1 MTVAH
6 WMVRVAR
13 EANFP
18 LAQSL
23 DLGPS
28 VPVVDAWQE
37 VVEQCGVSEEA
48 VATAV
53 AAFFRLPVADVAAG
67 EITATQLIP
76 GSIAHHYGVFPLHDE
91 VAHLVV
97 ATANPPDLEAEKE
110 VGFAS
115 GRLPKFQVA
124 PPGILREAIE
134 GAYSA
139 DTAAESLLKRMDADL
154 GDMVELVE
162 DAPAQEDVSPE
173 EIDLGGPVVRL
184 TNMILQEAVEQG
196 ASDIH
201 VQPLPAGGTV
211 RYRVDGV
218 LRTHL
223 KLPLAVLV
231 RVVSRIK
238 IMARLDI
245 SDHLRPQDGR
255 AQILVKGHK
264 YDLRISTVPTRYAEK
279 SVIRILDPFQT
290 GDLAETGI
298 IPEEVERVREM
309 LRHRDGIFVVTGPTG
324 SGKTTTM
331 YAALREVAT
340 EDVNI
345 MTVEDPVE
353 YELPGLTQI
362 QVQPKQGVTFASAL
376 RAILRQDPDVIFV
389 GEIRDLETATIAAQA
404 SLTGHLVLGTV
415 HANDAVGAVRRF
427 LDLGLDTGTIGETL
441 RGMLAQRLIRTVCP
455 TCAEPWGERTADDPR
470 EEEYSRKFGIEPQV
484 RAVGCAAC
492 SHTGYVGRLPVVE
505 FIRATPELQ
514 ELVDRGASHLDLFM
528 QARRDGMRTMTE
540 GALDL
545 VREGKT
551 TLTEVERVIGKANI
565 SASALTMPAAAPP
578 TQAVV
583 QAPAPAVVAPP
594 PQPVVVAPP
603 PQPVVV
609 APPPAPA
616 VVAPPP
622 PPVVV
627 APPPVAAPPPPPP
640 VVEAPPPLPVDE
652 AAEEVVPPSH
662 LYQLDLALEARPADS
677 PEVHPGGVDEGI
689 ESEDEEDAADPG
701 PIEIFVVDDDEDT
714 RLFLRRIMERQGYAV
729 TEAADGGKALQT
741 LAKHGAFD
749 LMLLDLSMPRLNG
762 REVLQATRKALK
774 TASMPVVVLTGM
786 DMPGLETK
794 LLEEGADDYIHKP
807 INPLVLVSRIRATLR
822 RAKG

>member
-1 MTVAH
+1 MGEPTHERVRAHASLRVDVTAIH

-53 AAFFRLPVADVAAG
+53 ADFFRLPVADVAGG
-67 EITATQLIP
+67 EITATKLIP

-91 VAHLVV
+91 IAHLVV
-97 ATANPPDLEAEKE
+97 ATANPPDVEAEKE

-139 DTAAESLLKRMDADL
+139 ENAAESLLQRMDADL
-154 GDMVELVE
+154 SDVVELVE
-162 DAPAQEDVSPE
+162 DAPVHDDVSPE
-173 EIDLGGPVVRL
+173 EINLGGPVVRL

-279 SVIRILDPFQT
+279 SVIRILDPFQS
-290 GDLAETGI
+290 GNLSETGI

-441 RGMLAQRLIRTVCP
+441 RGMLAQRLIRTVCA
-455 TCAEPWGERTADDPR
+455 TCAEPWGERTADDAK
-470 EEEYSRKFGIEPQV
+470 EEEYSRKFNVEPQV

-492 SHTGYVGRLPVVE
+492 SHTGYAGRLPVVE
-505 FIRATPELQ
+505 FVRATPELQ
-514 ELVDRGASHLDLFM
+514 ALVNRGASHLDLFM

-540 GALDL
+540 SALDL
-545 VREGKT
+545 VRAGKT
-551 TLTEVERVIGKANI
+551 TLTEVERVIGKENI
-565 SASALTMPAAAPP
+565 SASALTAPAASPTPSVREPSPQPTPPVAAAP
-578 TQAVV
+578 
-583 QAPAPAVVAPP
+583 
-594 PQPVVVAPP
+594 
-603 PQPVVV
+603 
-609 APPPAPA
+609 APPPAPIVEA
-616 VVAPPP
+616 PPPAPIVEAPPP
-622 PPVVV
+622 PPAVQ
-627 APPPVAAPPPPPP
+627 APVAEAPPPPVEEADEEGPP
-640 VVEAPPPLPVDE
+640 AHLHQLDFDFEAPPAP
-652 AAEEVVPPSH
+652 
-662 LYQLDLALEARPADS
+662 S
-677 PEVHPGGVDEGI
+677 PEFPTGEI
-689 ESEDEEDAADPG
+689 DEETDDDEVAG
-701 PIEIFVVDDDEDT
+701 PIEVLIVDDDEDT

-729 TEAADGGKALQT
+729 TDAADGGKALLT

-762 REVLQATRKALK
+762 REVLQATRKSLR

-786 DMPGLETK
+786 DMPGLEVK
-794 LLEEGADDYIHKP
+794 LLEEGADDYLHKP
-807 INPLVLVSRIRATLR
+807 INPLLLVSRIRATLR